1 MAIPS
6 QAFADTARRIYEKQ
20 IKYKFGG
27 KDLRGMDSGGFIEY
41 CLKQHGVQ
49 CSFTGTNDL
58 YRKLGPECI
67 PLKQAIREGKVV
79 PGAILVRVRHDGGEP
94 DKYKHDGLGNCDYAL
109 IATSSTKGVYPS
121 QKRGCM
127 IETKIEAVRNKA
139 NMVVLSK
146 YIDYGFSSSSAPSF
160 YTPADDGIYTNANV
174 NMRKT
179 PSLQGKKIT
188 SIPKGVEV
196 KLLEYDGEWSRIKF
210 TERPGLWHIGWCK
223 SEYLT
228 LD

>member
-20 IKYKFGG
+20 IPYKRGG
-27 KDLRGMDSGGFIEY
+27 KDLLGMDSGGFIEY
-41 CLKQHGVQ
+41 CLKQHGVN
-49 CSFTGTNDL
+49 CSFSDTNDL

-67 PLKQAIREGKVV
+67 PLEQAIREKKVV
-79 PGAILVRVRHDGGEP
+79 PGAILLHVTNDGTEP
-94 DKYKHDGLGNCDYAL
+94 SRYKHDRLGDCDFAL
-109 IATSSTKGVYPS
+109 IAISPTKGVYPS
-121 QKRGCM
+121 QKRDCM
-127 IETKIEAVRNKA
+127 IETKIELVPGKA
-139 NMVVLSK
+139 NKVLLCK
-146 YIDYGFSSSSAPSF
+146 YIDYGFSDESDSAPANDGV
-160 YTPADDGIYTNANV
+160 YTTAKL

-179 PSLQGKKIT
+179 PSLQGEKIT

-196 KLLEYDGEWSRIKF
+196 NLLEYRGEWSYVKY
-210 TERPGLWHIGWCK
+210 TERPGLWHTGWCA